1 MDDAAAA
8 DPMVT
13 DASAPV
19 RRTLAERRSPLYHR
33 ARTKWTMQ
41 KERRGVTYTSART
54 FFASAVTLVNV
65 APVAPTAIS
74 VDLFNTVTE

>member
-8 DPMVT
+8 DPKVT

-33 ARTKWTMQ
+33 ARTKWPMQ
-41 KERRGVTYTSART
+41 K
-54 FFASAVTLVNV
+54 
-65 APVAPTAIS
+65 
-74 VDLFNTVTE
+74 